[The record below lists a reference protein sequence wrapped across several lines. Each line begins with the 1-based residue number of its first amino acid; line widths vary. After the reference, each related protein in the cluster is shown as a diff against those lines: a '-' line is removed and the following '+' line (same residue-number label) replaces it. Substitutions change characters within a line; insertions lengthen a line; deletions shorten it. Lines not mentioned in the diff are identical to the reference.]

1 MKKVLIL
8 AALAA
13 AALAVSCQ
21 TKEAPEL
28 NVEDSNLFTCV
39 IAQPQLD
46 TRFNITPAGKTS
58 WEPGDKIMIHG
69 GANGAERLEIELTA
83 ADISS
88 DGKKATFSI
97 GDMEPYDR
105 TDANVVSMYY
115 AQYPADLVPE
125 GNMYYECCFQGTD
138 APLMAA
144 CNVGNVF
151 TFYNLCGIIAFTVNG
166 SFDKVVFAGNNKE
179 TVAFDIYQV
188 RVRDDGDGPAVNYHK
203 PGNNWKTYTELKTVE
218 KEVVADG
225 STVNYIYLPKGVNFS
240 GGFNFQFYSGS
251 DLVMTAKT
259 ETAVNVD
266 HGKILNLGNISS
278 HLETYVAPSYSDHT
292 STITG
297 ATDLSA
303 GNGPANCYI
312 ISAPGAYKLPVVCGN
327 DPEEVPG
334 SVFEVEL
341 LWETYNNT
349 EEVTPNS
356 VIASVDFDGPSNYVF
371 FQTPAT
377 LQPGNALIAAK
388 DNLGKII
395 WSWHIWIPETDFTV
409 GDFGGIITTGDIMS
423 RNLGALV
430 DATEA
435 NCDPRSGG
443 LFYQWGRKD
452 PFIGAGALGK
462 DTGAFAT
469 IAGTAKSVTTEQYTV
484 AQSVANPT
492 VFVAFKG
499 DWTESHNNELWGDSG
514 AKTIY
519 DPCPAGYR
527 VTKRNS
533 SDLIWSTDADI
544 LNNGETP
551 FVLNPDGYTWKIG
564 TAVFPFCGYLYYSSG
579 SLTHPYDRSVIW
591 NSHRNN
597 DEVGYVQYVFFEN
610 TWQAQPGWGQ
620 RKSTGSSVRCA
631 VDAPAE

>member
-105 TDANVVSMYY
+105 TDAGVVSKYY
-115 AQYPADLVPE
+115 AQYPAELVPD
-125 GNMYYECCFQGTD
+125 GNMYYECAFQGTD

-144 CNVGNVF
+144 CNEGNVF
-151 TFYNLCGIIAFTVNG
+151 SFKQLCGIITFTVSG
-166 SFDKVVFAGNNKE
+166 SFDKVVFAGNKKE

-240 GGFNFQFYSGS
+240 GGFNFQFFNG
-251 DLVMTAKT
+251 DELVKTAKT

-266 HGKILNLGNISS
+266 HGKILDLGDISS
-278 HLETYVAPSYSDHT
+278 HLETYVAPTYSDHA

-297 ATDLSA
+297 ATDLA
-303 GNGPANCYI
+303 ATEAANCYVI
-312 ISAPGAYKLPVVCGN
+312 TAPGAYKFPVVMGN
-327 DPEEVPG
+327 DKNESAG

-341 LWETYNNT
+341 LWETYGNLD
-349 EEVTPNS
+349 EVEANS
-356 VIASVDFDGPSNYVF
+356 VIAKVDFDGPSNYVF
-371 FQTPAT
+371 FETPAT
-377 LQPGNALIAAK
+377 LKYGNALIAAK

-395 WSWHIWIPETDFTV
+395 WSWHIWIPETTFTASS
-409 GDFGGIITTGDIMS
+409 FGGIVSTGDIMS
-423 RNLGALV
+423 RNLGGLV
-430 DATEA
+430 DTDEM
-435 NCDPRSGG
+435 NPDPRSNG

-452 PFIGAGALGK
+452 PFIGAGSYGT
-462 DTGAFAT
+462 DGAFAT
-469 IAGTAKSVTTEQYTV
+469 ISGTAKSVTTEQMTV
-484 AQSVANPT
+484 AQTVQNPT

-499 DWTESHNNELWGDSG
+499 DWTVSHDNELWGDSG

-527 VTKRNS
+527 VSKRNS
-533 SDLIWSTDADI
+533 SDPLWTGDSDI
-544 LNNGETP
+544 MANASTP
-551 FVLNPDGYTWKIG
+551 FVLNPDHYTWKMG
-564 TAVFPFCGYLYYSSG
+564 TAVFPFAGYLYYSSG
-579 SLTHPYDRSVIW
+579 SLTHPYDRSCIW
-591 NSHRNN
+591 NTHRNT
-597 DEVGYVQYVFFEN
+597 DEVGYVQYVFFDSV
-610 TWQAQPGWGQ
+610 WQAQPGWGQ
-620 RKSTGSSVRCA
+620 RKATGCSVRCA
-631 VDAPAE
+631 VDTPAE